1 VSKLPN
7 SKFKGWK
14 SYLQVSP
21 FLLFALFPFFWML
34 ITSLKSNTELY
45 NASASPFLIREGIT
59 FAQYKL
65 LFNETAFF
73 LWFRNSII
81 VALAVTGISATTS
94 TIAAYA
100 IARLRFA
107 GAQTFGMA
115 IFITYLIPPTLLFL
129 PLSRLV
135 SFFGVSDTLWALV
148 LTYPTFLIPFGTWLQ
163 MGYFRSI
170 PRELEECAMVDGATR
185 IQALLKIILPI
196 ALPGILTISIF
207 SFTLAWGHFIYA
219 LAFISSATQK
229 VLPVGIATELI
240 RGDVFFWGAL
250 MAAALLASVPVVIIY
265 SFFTGKF
272 VAGLTAG
279 ATKY

>member
-1 VSKLPN
+1 MPK
-7 SKFKGWK
+7 KTFKDWK
-14 SYLQVSP
+14 SYFQVTP

-59 FAQYKL
+59 FAQYEL
-65 LFNETAFF
+65 LFKETAFF
-73 LWFRNSII
+73 LWLRNSVI
-81 VALAVTGISATTS
+81 VALAVTAISATTS

-115 IFITYLIPPTLLFL
+115 IFLTYLVPPTLLFL

-135 SFFGVSDTLWALV
+135 SFFAVSDSLWALV

-163 MGYFRSI
+163 MGYFRTI

-185 IQALLKIILPI
+185 IQALKKIILPI

-250 MAAALLASVPVVIIY
+250 MAAALLASVPVVVVY
-265 SFFTGKF
+265 SFFTGRF

>member
-1 VSKLPN
+1 MYKT
-7 SKFKGWK
+7 WK
-14 SYLQVSP
+14 NYLQISP
-21 FLLFALFPFFWML
+21 FLLFALFPFFWMM

-45 NASASPFLIREGIT
+45 NASASPFTIREGIT

-65 LFNETAFF
+65 LFNDTAFF
-73 LWFRNSII
+73 LWLKNSII
-81 VALAVTGISATTS
+81 VSLAVTAISSTTS

-107 GAQTFGMA
+107 GAQAFGMA
-115 IFITYLIPPTLLFL
+115 IFLTYLVPPTLLFL
-129 PLSRLV
+129 PLSRVV
-135 SFFGVSDTLWALV
+135 SFLGVSDNLWALI

-163 MGYFRSI
+163 MGYFRTI

-185 IQALLKIILPI
+185 IQALIKIIFPI
-196 ALPGILTISIF
+196 ALPGFLTIAIF

-265 SFFTGKF
+265 SFFTGRF